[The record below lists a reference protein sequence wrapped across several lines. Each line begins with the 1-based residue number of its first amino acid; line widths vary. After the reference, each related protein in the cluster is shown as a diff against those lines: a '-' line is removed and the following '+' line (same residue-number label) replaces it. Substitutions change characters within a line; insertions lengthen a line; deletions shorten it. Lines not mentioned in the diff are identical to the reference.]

1 MTGMAKI
8 KFVRAVETA
17 TCGPVVPGDVHDVID
32 ADAER
37 YVRNGWAE
45 PVQTPKPVKKTVA
58 KKPVD

>member
-1 MTGMAKI
+1 MAKI
-8 KFVRAVETA
+8 RFVRAVETA

-45 PVQTPKPVKKTVA
+45 KVTPKPAKQPAPPVKARKA
-58 KKPVD
+58 DG